1 MWFPD
6 YTWLIILP
14 ALFFALWAQNQ
25 VRIAYQQYARVRS
38 RAGVTGAQA
47 ARYLLDSAGLYHIQI
62 QLGRGQLTD
71 HYDPRQGV
79 IRLSPAVYHSSS
91 LAALGIAAHET
102 GHAIQHSEGYFP
114 LAFRNNLF
122 PVANLGSQLAMPLF
136 VIGFIFS
143 VQGAANI
150 FMDLGIILFAFGVLF
165 HLVTLPVE
173 FNASQRAVA
182 LLAQGGLITS
192 HEVSGTRKVLNAA
205 ALTYVA
211 SAAVALTQLLRLLML
226 RDRRN

>member
-1 MWFPD
+1 M
-6 YTWLIILP
+6 
-14 ALFFALWAQNQ
+14 
-25 VRIAYQQYARVRS
+25 
-38 RAGVTGAQA
+38 
-47 ARYLLDSAGLYHIQI
+47 
-62 QLGRGQLTD
+62 
-71 HYDPRQGV
+71 
-79 IRLSPAVYHSSS
+79 
-91 LAALGIAAHET
+91 AALGIAAHET
-102 GHAIQHSEGYFP
+102 GHAIQHSEGYFH

-122 PVANLGSQLAMPLF
+122 PVANLGYHLAMPLF

-173 FNASQRAVA
+173 VNASQRAVA